1 MGDTPMPHLLMRQ
14 DRAATKIQIALSFFS
29 SAEIVLELR
38 RQRLCGGQDEGETAS
53 KEKSRNSYAY
63 CVLFCLS
70 SNSTSTFVA
79 ASPLR
84 FGIRSTVVYVYM
96 SLKMMPINFHGSPSP
111 SLLSHL

>member
-1 MGDTPMPHLLMRQ
+1 
-14 DRAATKIQIALSFFS
+14 
-29 SAEIVLELR
+29 VLELR

-84 FGIRSTVVYVYM
+84 FVSCVLLPLHFGLICLIISQFYNLFLKFYTKGIRSTVVYVYM